1 MTIEE
6 RVDAIENL
14 LSQLVPEFLTMK
26 LRLDT
31 INLMMQKESLNKL
44 NIGESDIKKL
54 IKRTRS

>member
-14 LSQLVPEFLTMK
+14 LSQLIPEFLTMK